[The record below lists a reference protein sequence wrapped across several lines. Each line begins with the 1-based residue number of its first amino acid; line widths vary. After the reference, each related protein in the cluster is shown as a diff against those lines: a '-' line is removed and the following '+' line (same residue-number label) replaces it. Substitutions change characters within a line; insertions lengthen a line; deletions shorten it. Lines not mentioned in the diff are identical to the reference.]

1 MSITTII
8 RPLQSPVEFRS
19 HHSMSN
25 QSNPSI
31 SSVKTTPSYEGQSSD
46 ADSKRTV
53 TNPAGAAANS
63 AALST
68 TNVAAAQNP
77 NAGQPGAKRRPSRAG
92 TRSVSTLTAAQLER
106 KRAND
111 REAQRAIRQR
121 TKDHI
126 ENLERRV
133 AELSARESASGK
145 IDEII
150 QRNQDLEQ
158 ENAILRQRLNHAL
171 AALGQGGY
179 TDNNGLPSEST
190 ILASAGTHSPT
201 NRLHIMNQSRPSST
215 PTARNVP
222 SVTAANAPSIAS
234 QADQWHHAHANPH
247 AHAAYN
253 NAPTSTGA
261 ESAPAVEVAAPPDP
275 MRWSPHGQHVNAPVS
290 VAENSMHPV
299 DSSVQHSMGYG
310 YVMDTNS
317 RQLQPQ
323 YEPQSQQLGY
333 SSHLPVS
340 NPAPPPPSYHDQRHL
355 AVQMPNPQPSYQ
367 QYPQPQGYIPSSS
380 QHDDSVPLMQ
390 RPPLDN
396 QQMMYSIPSNVKP
409 EHRDAHRKIRTGIRL
424 RMESAS
430 CQGVPEPTSVQ
441 CLMLAHLE

>member
-1 MSITTII
+1 
-8 RPLQSPVEFRS
+8 
-19 HHSMSN
+19 MSN

-46 ADSKRTV
+46 ADSKRT
-53 TNPAGAAANS
+53 
-63 AALST
+63 
-68 TNVAAAQNP
+68 
-77 NAGQPGAKRRPSRAG
+77 PGAKRRPSRAG

-133 AELSARESASGK
+133 AELTARESATGK
-145 IDEII
+145 IDEILS
-150 QRNQDLEQ
+150 RNQDLEQ
-158 ENAILRQRLNHAL
+158 ENAILRQRLNHAMT
-171 AALGQGGY
+171 ALGQA
-179 TDNNGLPSEST
+179 SENS

-201 NRLHIMNQSRPSST
+201 NRIHIMNQSRPSST
-215 PTARNVP
+215 PTARNAP
-222 SVTAANAPSIAS
+222 SVTGANAPSIAS

-247 AHAAYN
+247 AHAGYS

-261 ESAPAVEVAAPPDP
+261 DSAPAVEVAAPPDP
-275 MRWSPHGQHVNAPVS
+275 MRWSPHGQPVNASVS
-290 VAENSMHPV
+290 VAENSLHPV
-299 DSSVQHSMGYG
+299 EQHSMGYP

-317 RQLQPQ
+317 RPLQSQ
-323 YEPQSQQLGY
+323 YEPSSQQLGY

-355 AVQMPNPQPSYQ
+355 TVQMPNAQHSYQ

-380 QHDDSVPLMQ
+380 QHGDNVPMMQ
-390 RPPLDN
+390 RPMDN

-409 EHRDAHRKIRTGIRL
+409 E
-424 RMESAS
+424 
-430 CQGVPEPTSVQ
+430 Q
-441 CLMLAHLE
+441 

>member
-19 HHSMSN
+19 HPSMSN

-53 TNPAGAAANS
+53 TNPAGAATNS
-63 AALST
+63 AAAPTST
-68 TNVAAAQNP
+68 AAAAQNP

-133 AELSARESASGK
+133 AELTARESASGK
-145 IDEII
+145 IDEILS
-150 QRNQDLEQ
+150 RNQDLEQ

-171 AALGQGGY
+171 AAMGQGGY
-179 TDNNGLPSEST
+179 TDNNGLPSESS

-201 NRLHIMNQSRPSST
+201 NRIHIMNQSRPSST

-247 AHAAYN
+247 AHAGYS

-261 ESAPAVEVAAPPDP
+261 DSAPAVEVAAPPDP

-317 RQLQPQ
+317 RPLQSQ

-380 QHDDSVPLMQ
+380 QHGDNVPLMQ
-390 RPPLDN
+390 RPPMDN

-409 EHRDAHRKIRTGIRL
+409 E
-424 RMESAS
+424 
-430 CQGVPEPTSVQ
+430 Q
-441 CLMLAHLE
+441 

>member
-1 MSITTII
+1 
-8 RPLQSPVEFRS
+8 
-19 HHSMSN
+19 
-25 QSNPSI
+25 
-31 SSVKTTPSYEGQSSD
+31 
-46 ADSKRTV
+46 
-53 TNPAGAAANS
+53 
-63 AALST
+63 
-68 TNVAAAQNP
+68 
-77 NAGQPGAKRRPSRAG
+77 
-92 TRSVSTLTAAQLER
+92 
-106 KRAND
+106 
-111 REAQRAIRQR
+111 
-121 TKDHI
+121 
-126 ENLERRV
+126 
-133 AELSARESASGK
+133 
-145 IDEII
+145 
-150 QRNQDLEQ
+150 
-158 ENAILRQRLNHAL
+158 
-171 AALGQGGY
+171 
-179 TDNNGLPSEST
+179 
-190 ILASAGTHSPT
+190 
-201 NRLHIMNQSRPSST
+201 MNQSRPSST

-380 QHDDSVPLMQ
+380 QHGDSVPLMQ

-409 EHRDAHRKIRTGIRL
+409 E
-424 RMESAS
+424 
-430 CQGVPEPTSVQ
+430 Q
-441 CLMLAHLE
+441 